1 MSEVWLDSEAWSFD
15 SRKGGFLTE
24 RFKGKLFDSYFGKNS
39 HLTQNHSLKLFL
51 RINLKQINHQLTAK
65 DSIKRSF
72 AIKDWT
78 MDEWYNFT
86 KQFERQSYM
95 WNNRFWLIPPKN
107 FTLFD
112 SKQGSRTTRPNVQ
125 CLLITQITNSPG
137 NTHRTI
143 DVVNLDVDA
152 IKKQRQISN
161 VGSGTF
167 KSNARHIDSMDIK
180 PRDITYED
188 DQDVEHTIKNHYTIT
203 HELGHAIGLG
213 HVGILKSRP
222 QCTFAIALKKNGIKN
237 VSSHLR
243 RGANADVCYGEFDAP
258 GLAENIMGYGTKFE
272 EVNAQ
277 PWIERVAMHT
287 NTVARDWKVSLVPVA
302 PKIVI

>member
-1 MSEVWLDSEAWSFD
+1 MSEVWLNSGTWVYNYL
-15 SRKGGFLTE
+15 KGVFLTE
-24 RFKGKLFDSYFGKNS
+24 RFKGKLFDSYFGRNS
-39 HLTQNHSLKLFL
+39 HPTQNHSLKLFL
-51 RINLKQINHQLTAK
+51 RINLQPVNHQLTAK

-72 AIKDWT
+72 AIKDWKT
-78 MDEWYNFT
+78 DDWYNFT
-86 KQFERQSYM
+86 KQFERQSYL

-112 SKQGSRTTRPNVQ
+112 FKQGNRTTRPNVQ
-125 CLLITQITNSPG
+125 CLLITEITNSPS
-137 NTHRTI
+137 NAHRTI
-143 DVVNLDVDA
+143 DVVSLDVDA
-152 IKKQRQISN
+152 IKKQRHIGN

-167 KSNARHIDSMDIK
+167 RSNEHHLDSMDIK
-180 PRDITYED
+180 PRDVTYED
-188 DQDVEHTIKNHYTIT
+188 DQGVEHTIKNHYTVA
-203 HELGHAIGLG
+203 HELGHAIGLD

-243 RGANADVCYGEFDAP
+243 RGANADVCYGEFDSP
-258 GLAENIMGYGTKFE
+258 GLAENIMGYGTRFE

-277 PWIERVAMHT
+277 PWIERAAMHT
-287 NTVARDWKVSLVPVA
+287 NTVARDWKVSLAAVA